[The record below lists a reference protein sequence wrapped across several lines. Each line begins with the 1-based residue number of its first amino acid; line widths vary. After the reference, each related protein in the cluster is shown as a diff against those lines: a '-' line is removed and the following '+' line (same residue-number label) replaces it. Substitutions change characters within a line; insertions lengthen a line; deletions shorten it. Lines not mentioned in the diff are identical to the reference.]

1 MLAPD
6 DSPVH
11 GRVDRDGRLIAAD
24 PALADL
30 HARAG
35 GEKGGPLAVPQLAAL
50 ARLARRLAIP
60 VSRTVLAAD
69 GDDDIDLWVQARPD
83 EGGVALAIVGWTRN
97 IAAAPLP
104 SPNAA
109 QREVDFVRADAD
121 WAWEVDASLRLVSL
135 SSEGMAALVA
145 DGAGPAL
152 GDPITR
158 LFVLEEAASGGLP
171 LLDALAA
178 RTGFAEQV
186 VTLRG
191 TERRFRLAGTPLLDG
206 HGRVIGF
213 RGGGSDLDMA
223 SAALTEVQAP
233 PTTPLSED
241 GSAFARQL
249 DTALR
254 GPLHRIVAT
263 AEEIRE
269 QDEGPVR
276 ADYNAYAGDIANA
289 GRHLLGLIDDLVDLE
304 AVERADLEVESE
316 AIDMADLAR
325 RASGLLSVRADDKD
339 MRIEQP
345 DLAEAL
351 DAIGD
356 FKRALQVLLNLIGNA
371 VRYGPEGSTVR
382 VSVEKR
388 GDVAAAIV
396 VDQGGGITPENRE
409 RVFEKFERLG
419 AREPGSGLGLY
430 ISRRLA
436 RAMGGE
442 IAIESGVGE
451 GARFVFTLPAA

>member
-11 GRVDRDGRLIAAD
+11 GRVDHDGRLIAAD

-69 GDDDIDLWVQARPD
+69 GEEDVDLWVQASPED
-83 EGGVALAIVGWTRN
+83 GNVTLAIAGWTRSV
-97 IAAAPLP
+97 ASAPLP
-104 SPNAA
+104 APSAA
-109 QREVDFVRADAD
+109 LREVDFVRADAD
-121 WAWEVDASLRLVSL
+121 WAWEVDSALRLVSL
-135 SSEGMAALVA
+135 SSEGMAVLVA
-145 DGAGPAL
+145 NGAGPAL
-152 GDPITR
+152 GDPLTR

-178 RTGFAEQV
+178 RTGFAEQL

-206 HGRVIGF
+206 LGRVTGF
-213 RGGGSDLDMA
+213 RGGGSSLVNR
-223 SAALTEVQAP
+223 STLSPGAP
-233 PTTPLSED
+233 PALVASSQD
-241 GSAFARQL
+241 AGSAFARRL

-304 AVERADLEVESE
+304 AVERSDLEVESE

-325 RASGLLSVRADDKD
+325 RAAGLLSVRADDKD
-339 MRIEQP
+339 IRIEQP
-345 DLAEAL
+345 DFAEAL

-356 FKRALQVLLNLIGNA
+356 FKRSLQVLLNLIGNA
-371 VRYGPEGSTVR
+371 VRYGPEGSTIR

-396 VDQGGGITPENRE
+396 VDQGGGIAPENRE

-419 AREPGSGLGLY
+419 AHEPGSGLGLY

-442 IAIESGVGE
+442 IEIESGAGE